1 MGPAGWGILADVG
14 LGILGAGGQAHTNR
28 MNRDLAREQMQ
39 FQERM
44 SNTSA
49 QRAVADYR
57 AAGLNPALA
66 YDKGASTPGGAS
78 ATMGDVAGAGI
89 ATAKASRESRQAM
102 SIARQQNQADLN
114 LKAAH
119 NAQAT
124 ATANNQHQDM
134 LNKWQ
139 DMVFRGQMFPHQL
152 RQQSAQ
158 TLLDEYLLPGAK
170 AQSQHD
176 QFMGRASPALS
187 TAKQVAGVLGSLLVG
202 GGVAGMGIRQLTR
215 GGKAVSIGSG
225 PGQYPK

>member
-1 MGPAGWGILADVG
+1 MLGALVDVG
-14 LGILGAGGQAHTNR
+14 LGILGAGGQAATNR
-28 MNRDLAREQMQ
+28 SNRQIAREQMA

-44 SNTSA
+44 SNTAA

-66 YDKGASTPGGAS
+66 YDRGASTPGGAS

-89 ATAKASRESRQAM
+89 STAKASRESRQAM
-102 SIARQQNQADLN
+102 TIAAQQNRADLA
-114 LKAAH
+114 LKGAH
-119 NAQAT
+119 NEQAT
-124 ATANNQHQDM
+124 ATAANQRAEQLLRM
-134 LNKWQ
+134 Q
-139 DMVFRGQMFPHQL
+139 EMTFRGQMMPHQL
-152 RQQSAQ
+152 RQQAAQ
-158 TLLDEYLLPGAK
+158 TLLDEFQLPGAL

-176 QFMGRASPALS
+176 KAMGRISPALS